1 MKKTLVTIGIIVFV
15 IGVALFG
22 TAYLVMA
29 EGNNVINACV
39 AKDGSV
45 RIVALE
51 GQCKNKETPLSWNR
65 QGEPGAAGVLGFYT
79 VTSEVDVPG
88 NSLNFATTARCD
100 FGDVVT
106 GGGYR
111 YLDDEGYQI
120 AFDGSSSIAN
130 HPKESQD
137 GLGEGWQVSVWN
149 NSGIEVVLEV
159 SAICADLTP

>member
-1 MKKTLVTIGIIVFV
+1 MKKTLITIGITVFV

-65 QGEPGAAGVLGFYT
+65 QGEPGPAGVLGFYT
-79 VTSEVDVPG
+79 VTSERDVPG
-88 NSLNFATTARCD
+88 FSGGFGTTARCD
-100 FGDVVT
+100 LGDAVT

-111 YLDDEGYQI
+111 YLDDEGDQI
-120 AFDGSSSIAN
+120 GFGQNSAETN
-130 HPKESQD
+130 HPKEPED
-137 GLGEGWQVSVWN
+137 GLGEGWQVKVWN
-149 NSGIEVVLEV
+149 NSGIDAILEV